1 VALALLLEEM
11 VALAAVVAMVQPI
24 LVELQL
30 LGKEIMAEAVALVL
44 VVLAQVVVVVVP
56 QQRVALE
63 NHQEL
68 VMVEQELHRLLQAH
82 L

>member
-1 VALALLLEEM
+1 
-11 VALAAVVAMVQPI
+11 
-24 LVELQL
+24 
-30 LGKEIMAEAVALVL
+30 MAEMAVMVL
-44 VVLAQVVVVVVP
+44 VPLAQVVVVVVP
-56 QQRVALE
+56 QQWVALE